1 MQVDYDVIIIGG
13 GIVGLATAYKLL
25 EQKPELKLRILEKEK
40 SIGLHQSGHNS
51 GVIHSGIYYK
61 PGSVKA
67 KNCRRGVEE
76 LLLFC
81 DKFNVQYDL
90 CGKVIVAVNLEEVNR
105 LDALYKRGLENG
117 ISNIRIVDSQGL
129 KDLEPHATGIK
140 AIHVPSTGI
149 INYTSV
155 VDELGKQI
163 IKRGGEIKTKAT
175 VKGFVRKAGECIVNT
190 QMCDYPTELVINCA
204 GLYSDKIAQLA
215 GENSSISIIPFRGEY
230 YVLKPESRHLVNS
243 LIYPVPDPR
252 FPFLGV
258 HFTRRID
265 GSVEA
270 GPNAVLAT
278 AREGYRRRD
287 FNFQETWELL
297 TNPGVWKIGRNY
309 WKTGMGEYT
318 RSLFKPL
325 FVKALQYLVPAI
337 QGSDLVTGGSGV
349 RAQAMD
355 ETGKLLDD
363 FCIVQSERFIHVLN
377 APSPAATAS
386 FAIGSTIA
394 DQAFQN
400 VLGE

>member
-1 MQVDYDVIIIGG
+1 M
-13 GIVGLATAYKLL
+13 GLATAYKLL
-25 EQKPELKLRILEKEK
+25 EQKPGLKLRILEKEK

-61 PGSVKA
+61 PGSMKA

-105 LDALYKRGLENG
+105 LDALYKQGLENG
-117 ISNIRIVDSQGL
+117 ISDVRIVDSQEL

-155 VDELGKQI
+155 VDELAKQI

-258 HFTRRID
+258 HFTSRID

-297 TNPGVWKIGRNY
+297 TNPGFWKIGRNY
-309 WKTGMGEYT
+309 WKTGLGEYT

-325 FVKALQYLVPAI
+325 FVKALQHLVPAI
-337 QGSDLVTGGSGV
+337 QGSDLVPGGSGV

-355 ETGKLLDD
+355 KTGKLLDD
-363 FCIVQSERFIHVLN
+363 FSIVQSERFIHVLN

-400 VLGE
+400 IFGE

>member
-1 MQVDYDVIIIGG
+1 MDDVIVIGG

-25 EQKPELKLRILEKEK
+25 EQKPGLKLRILEKEK

-61 PGSVKA
+61 PGSMKA
-67 KNCRRGVEE
+67 KNCRRGVRE

-90 CGKVIVAVNLEEVNR
+90 CGKVIVAVNSEEVNR
-105 LDALYKRGLENG
+105 LNALYKRGLENG
-117 ISNIRIVDSQGL
+117 ISDVRIIDSQEL

-140 AIHVPSTGI
+140 AIHVPSMGI

-155 VDELGKQI
+155 VEELAKQI
-163 IKRGGEIKTKAT
+163 IKRGGKIKTKAT
-175 VKGFVRKAGECIVNT
+175 VKGFVRKASECIVNT
-190 QMCDYPTELVINCA
+190 QTCEYPTGLVINCS

-215 GENSSISIIPFRGEY
+215 GENSSIRIIPFRGEY

-287 FNFQETWELL
+287 FSFQETWELL
-297 TNPGVWKIGRNY
+297 TNPGFWKIGRNY

-325 FVKALQYLVPAI
+325 FVKALQHLVPAI
-337 QGSDLVTGGSGV
+337 QGSDLVPGGSGV

-355 ETGKLLDD
+355 KTGKLLDD

-386 FAIGSTIA
+386 FAIGSIIA
-394 DQAFQN
+394 AQAFQN
-400 VLGE
+400 IFGE

>member
-1 MQVDYDVIIIGG
+1 MDDVVVIGG

-25 EQKPELKLRILEKEK
+25 EQKPGLKLRILEKEK

-61 PGSVKA
+61 PGSMKA

-81 DKFNVQYDL
+81 DKFNVQYNL
-90 CGKVIVAVNLEEVNR
+90 CGKVIVAVNSEEVNR

-117 ISNIRIVDSQGL
+117 ISDVRIVDSQEL

-155 VDELGKQI
+155 VDELAKQI

-230 YVLKPESRHLVNS
+230 YMLKPESRHLVNS

-287 FNFQETWELL
+287 FSFQETWELL
-297 TNPGVWKIGRNY
+297 TNPGFWKIGRNY

-325 FVKALQYLVPAI
+325 FVKALQHLVPAI
-337 QGSDLVTGGSGV
+337 QGSDLVPGGSGV

-355 ETGKLLDD
+355 KTGKLLDD

-400 VLGE
+400 IFWG

>member
-1 MQVDYDVIIIGG
+1 MDDVIVIGG

-61 PGSVKA
+61 PGSMKA

-90 CGKVIVAVNLEEVNR
+90 CGKVIVAVNSEEVNR

-117 ISNIRIVDSQGL
+117 ISDIRIVDSQEL

-140 AIHVPSTGI
+140 AIHVPSMGI

-155 VDELGKQI
+155 VDELAKQI

-175 VKGFVRKAGECIVNT
+175 VKGFVRKVGECIVNT
-190 QMCDYPTELVINCA
+190 QTCNYPTGLVINCA

-287 FNFQETWELL
+287 FSFQETWELL
-297 TNPGVWKIGRNY
+297 TNPGFWKIGRNY
-309 WKTGMGEYT
+309 WKIGMEEYT

-337 QGSDLVTGGSGV
+337 QGSDLEPGGSGV

-355 ETGKLLDD
+355 KTGKLLDD

-394 DQAFQN
+394 AQAFQN
-400 VLGE
+400 IFRE

>member
-1 MQVDYDVIIIGG
+1 MDDVIVIGG

-25 EQKPELKLRILEKEK
+25 EQKPGLKLRILEKEK

-61 PGSVKA
+61 PGSMKA

-81 DKFNVQYDL
+81 DKFNVQYNL

-117 ISNIRIVDSQGL
+117 ISDVRIVDSQEL

-155 VDELGKQI
+155 VDELAKQI

-190 QMCDYPTELVINCA
+190 QTYDYPTGLVINCA

-243 LIYPVPDPR
+243 LIYPVPDPK

-258 HFTRRID
+258 HFTLRID

-287 FNFQETWELL
+287 FSFQETWELL
-297 TNPGVWKIGRNY
+297 TNPGFWKIGRNY
-309 WKTGMGEYT
+309 WKTGLGEYT

-325 FVKALQYLVPAI
+325 FVKALQHLVPAI
-337 QGSDLVTGGSGV
+337 QGSDLAPGGSGV

-400 VLGE
+400 IFGE

>member
-1 MQVDYDVIIIGG
+1 MDDVIIIGG

-117 ISNIRIVDSQGL
+117 ISNVRIVDSQEL

-155 VDELGKQI
+155 VDELAKQI

-215 GENSSISIIPFRGEY
+215 G
-230 YVLKPESRHLVNS
+230 
-243 LIYPVPDPR
+243 
-252 FPFLGV
+252 
-258 HFTRRID
+258 
-265 GSVEA
+265 
-270 GPNAVLAT
+270 
-278 AREGYRRRD
+278 
-287 FNFQETWELL
+287 
-297 TNPGVWKIGRNY
+297 
-309 WKTGMGEYT
+309 
-318 RSLFKPL
+318 
-325 FVKALQYLVPAI
+325 
-337 QGSDLVTGGSGV
+337 
-349 RAQAMD
+349 
-355 ETGKLLDD
+355 
-363 FCIVQSERFIHVLN
+363 
-377 APSPAATAS
+377 
-386 FAIGSTIA
+386 
-394 DQAFQN
+394 
-400 VLGE
+400 

>member
-1 MQVDYDVIIIGG
+1 MDDVIVIGG

-25 EQKPELKLRILEKEK
+25 EQKPGLKLRILEKEK

-61 PGSVKA
+61 PGSMKA

-105 LDALYKRGLENG
+105 LDALYKQGLENG
-117 ISNIRIVDSQGL
+117 ISDVRIVDSQEL

-155 VDELGKQI
+155 VDELAKQI

-230 YVLKPESRHLVNS
+230 YMLKPESRHLVNS

-287 FNFQETWELL
+287 FSFQETWELL
-297 TNPGVWKIGRNY
+297 TNPGFWKIGRNY

-325 FVKALQYLVPAI
+325 FVKALQHLVPAI
-337 QGSDLVTGGSGV
+337 QGSDLVPGGSGV

-355 ETGKLLDD
+355 KTGKLLDD

-400 VLGE
+400 IFGG

>member
-1 MQVDYDVIIIGG
+1 MDDVIVIGG
-13 GIVGLATAYKLL
+13 GIVGLAIAYKLL
-25 EQKPELKLRILEKEK
+25 EQKPGLKLRILEKEK

-61 PGSVKA
+61 PGSMKA
-67 KNCRRGVEE
+67 KNCRRGVRE

-90 CGKVIVAVNLEEVNR
+90 CGKVIVAVNSEEVNR

-117 ISNIRIVDSQGL
+117 ISDVRIIDSQEL

-140 AIHVPSTGI
+140 AIHVPSMGI

-155 VDELGKQI
+155 VEELAKQI
-163 IKRGGEIKTKAT
+163 IKRGGKIKTKAT
-175 VKGFVRKAGECIVNT
+175 VKGFVRKASECIVNT
-190 QMCDYPTELVINCA
+190 QTSDYTTGLVINCS

-258 HFTRRID
+258 HFTRKID
-265 GSVEA
+265 GSIEA

-287 FNFQETWELL
+287 FSFQETWGLEPGKSANSPSVGFQVSARNILL
-297 TNPGVWKIGRNY
+297 
-309 WKTGMGEYT
+309 
-318 RSLFKPL
+318 
-325 FVKALQYLVPAI
+325 
-337 QGSDLVTGGSGV
+337 
-349 RAQAMD
+349 
-355 ETGKLLDD
+355 
-363 FCIVQSERFIHVLN
+363 
-377 APSPAATAS
+377 
-386 FAIGSTIA
+386 
-394 DQAFQN
+394 
-400 VLGE
+400 

>member
-1 MQVDYDVIIIGG
+1 MDDVIVIGG

-40 SIGLHQSGHNS
+40 SIGLHQSAHNS

-61 PGSVKA
+61 PGSMKA

-117 ISNIRIVDSQGL
+117 ISDVRIVDSQEL
-129 KDLEPHATGIK
+129 KDLEPHAAGIK

-155 VDELGKQI
+155 VDELAKQI

-190 QMCDYPTELVINCA
+190 QTYDYHTGLVINCA

-243 LIYPVPDPR
+243 LIYPVPDPK

-265 GSVEA
+265 SSVEA

-287 FNFQETWELL
+287 FSFQETWELL
-297 TNPGVWKIGRNY
+297 TNPGFWKIGRNY

-325 FVKALQYLVPAI
+325 FVKALKNLVPAI
-337 QGSDLVTGGSGV
+337 QGSDLVPGGSGV

-355 ETGKLLDD
+355 RTGKLLDD

-386 FAIGSTIA
+386 FAIGSKIA
-394 DQAFQN
+394 AQIFQN
-400 VLGE
+400 IFRE

>member
-1 MQVDYDVIIIGG
+1 MDDVIVIGG

-25 EQKPELKLRILEKEK
+25 EQKPGLKLRILEKEK

-61 PGSVKA
+61 PGSMKA
-67 KNCRRGVEE
+67 KNCRRGVRE

-90 CGKVIVAVNLEEVNR
+90 CGKVIVAVNSEEVNR
-105 LDALYKRGLENG
+105 LNALYKRGLENG
-117 ISNIRIVDSQGL
+117 ISDVRIIDSQEL

-140 AIHVPSTGI
+140 AIHVPSMGI

-155 VDELGKQI
+155 VEELAKQI
-163 IKRGGEIKTKAT
+163 IKRGGKIKTKAT
-175 VKGFVRKAGECIVNT
+175 VKGFVRKASECIVNT
-190 QMCDYPTELVINCA
+190 QTCEYPTGLVINCS

-215 GENSSISIIPFRGEY
+215 GENSSIRIIPFRGEY

-258 HFTRRID
+258 HFTRKID
-265 GSVEA
+265 GSIEA

-287 FNFQETWELL
+287 FSFQETWELL
-297 TNPGVWKIGRNY
+297 TNPGFWKIGRNY

-325 FVKALQYLVPAI
+325 FVKALQHLVPAI
-337 QGSDLVTGGSGV
+337 QGSDLVPGGSGV

-355 ETGKLLDD
+355 KTGKLLDD

-386 FAIGSTIA
+386 FAIGSIIA
-394 DQAFQN
+394 AQAFQN
-400 VLGE
+400 IFGE

>member
-1 MQVDYDVIIIGG
+1 MDDVIIIGG

-61 PGSVKA
+61 PGSMKA

-117 ISNIRIVDSQGL
+117 ISNIRIVDSQEL

-287 FNFQETWELL
+287 FSFQETWELL

-309 WKTGMGEYT
+309 WKTGMREYT

-363 FCIVQSERFIHVLN
+363 FCIVQSERFIHILN

>member
-1 MQVDYDVIIIGG
+1 MDDVIVIGG

-25 EQKPELKLRILEKEK
+25 EQKPGLKLRILEKEK

-61 PGSVKA
+61 PGSMKA
-67 KNCRRGVEE
+67 KNCRRGVRE

-90 CGKVIVAVNLEEVNR
+90 CGKVIVAVNSEEVNR
-105 LDALYKRGLENG
+105 LNALYKRGLENG
-117 ISNIRIVDSQGL
+117 ISDVRIIDSQGL

-140 AIHVPSTGI
+140 AIHVPSMGI

-155 VDELGKQI
+155 VKELAKQI
-163 IKRGGEIKTKAT
+163 IKRGGKIKTKAT
-175 VKGFVRKAGECIVNT
+175 VKGFVRKASECIVNT
-190 QMCDYPTELVINCA
+190 QTCDYPTGLVINCS

-215 GENSSISIIPFRGEY
+215 GENSSIRIIPFRGEY

-258 HFTRRID
+258 HFTRKID
-265 GSVEA
+265 GSIEA

-287 FNFQETWELL
+287 FSFQETWELL
-297 TNPGVWKIGRNY
+297 TNPGFWKIGRNY

-325 FVKALQYLVPAI
+325 FVKALQHLVPAI
-337 QGSDLVTGGSGV
+337 QGSDLVPGGSGV

-355 ETGKLLDD
+355 KTGKLLDD

-386 FAIGSTIA
+386 FAIGSIIA
-394 DQAFQN
+394 AQAFQN
-400 VLGE
+400 IFGE

>member
-1 MQVDYDVIIIGG
+1 MDDVIIIGG

-61 PGSVKA
+61 PGSMKA

-117 ISNIRIVDSQGL
+117 ISNIRIVDSQEL

-252 FPFLGV
+252 LPFLGV

-337 QGSDLVTGGSGV
+337 QGSDLVPGGSGV

>member
-1 MQVDYDVIIIGG
+1 MDDVIVIGG

-25 EQKPELKLRILEKEK
+25 EQKPGLKLRILEKEK

-61 PGSVKA
+61 PGSMKA

-81 DKFNVQYDL
+81 DKFNVQYNL

-117 ISNIRIVDSQGL
+117 ISDVRIIDSQEL

-155 VDELGKQI
+155 VDELAKQI

-230 YVLKPESRHLVNS
+230 YMLKPESRHLVNS

-287 FNFQETWELL
+287 FSFQETWELL
-297 TNPGVWKIGRNY
+297 TNPGFWKIGRNY

-325 FVKALQYLVPAI
+325 FVKALKNLVPAI
-337 QGSDLVTGGSGV
+337 QGSDLVPGGSGV

-355 ETGKLLDD
+355 RTGKLLDD

-400 VLGE
+400 IFWG

>member
-1 MQVDYDVIIIGG
+1 MDDVIVIGG

-25 EQKPELKLRILEKEK
+25 EQKPGLKLRILEKEK

-61 PGSVKA
+61 PGSMKA
-67 KNCRRGVEE
+67 KNCRRGVRE

-90 CGKVIVAVNLEEVNR
+90 CGKVIVAVNSEEVNR
-105 LDALYKRGLENG
+105 LNALYKRGLENG
-117 ISNIRIVDSQGL
+117 ISDVRIIDSQGL

-140 AIHVPSTGI
+140 AIHVPSMGI

-155 VDELGKQI
+155 VKELAKQI
-163 IKRGGEIKTKAT
+163 IKRGGKIKTKAT
-175 VKGFVRKAGECIVNT
+175 VKGFVRKASECIVNT
-190 QMCDYPTELVINCA
+190 QTCDYPTGLVINCS

-258 HFTRRID
+258 HFTRKID
-265 GSVEA
+265 GSIEA

-287 FNFQETWELL
+287 FSFQETWELL
-297 TNPGVWKIGRNY
+297 TNPGFWKIGRNY

-325 FVKALQYLVPAI
+325 FVKALQHLVPAI
-337 QGSDLVTGGSGV
+337 QGSDLVPGGSGV

-355 ETGKLLDD
+355 KTGKLLDD

-386 FAIGSTIA
+386 FAIGSIIA
-394 DQAFQN
+394 AQAFQN
-400 VLGE
+400 IFGE

>member
-1 MQVDYDVIIIGG
+1 MDDVIVIGG

-25 EQKPELKLRILEKEK
+25 EQKPGLKLRILEKEK
-40 SIGLHQSGHNS
+40 SIGLHQSSHNS

-61 PGSVKA
+61 PGSMKA

-105 LDALYKRGLENG
+105 LDALYKQGLENG
-117 ISNIRIVDSQGL
+117 ISDVRIVDSQEL

-155 VDELGKQI
+155 VDELAKQI

-287 FNFQETWELL
+287 FSFQETWELL
-297 TNPGVWKIGRNY
+297 TNPGFWKIGRNY
-309 WKTGMGEYT
+309 WKTGLGEYT

-325 FVKALQYLVPAI
+325 FVKALQHLVPAI
-337 QGSDLVTGGSGV
+337 QGSDLAPGGSGV

-400 VLGE
+400 IFGG

>member
-1 MQVDYDVIIIGG
+1 MDDVIVIGG

-40 SIGLHQSGHNS
+40 SIGLHQSAHNS

-61 PGSVKA
+61 PGSMKA
-67 KNCRRGVEE
+67 TNCRRGVEE

-81 DKFNVQYDL
+81 DKFNVQYDF

-117 ISNIRIVDSQGL
+117 ISDVRIVDSQEL

-155 VDELGKQI
+155 VDELAKQI

-190 QMCDYPTELVINCA
+190 QTYDYPTGLVINCA

-243 LIYPVPDPR
+243 LIYPVPDPK

-287 FNFQETWELL
+287 FSFQETWELL
-297 TNPGVWKIGRNY
+297 TNPGFWKIGRNY

-325 FVKALQYLVPAI
+325 FVKALQNLVPAI
-337 QGSDLVTGGSGV
+337 QGSDLVPGGSGV

-355 ETGKLLDD
+355 RTGKLLDD

-386 FAIGSTIA
+386 FAIGSKISA
-394 DQAFQN
+394 QAFQN
-400 VLGE
+400 IFRE

>member
-1 MQVDYDVIIIGG
+1 MDDVIIIGG

-40 SIGLHQSGHNS
+40 STGLHQSGHNS

-117 ISNIRIVDSQGL
+117 ISNVRIVDSQEL

-252 FPFLGV
+252 LPFLGV

-278 AREGYRRRD
+278 AREGYHRRD

>member
-1 MQVDYDVIIIGG
+1 MDDVIVIGG

-25 EQKPELKLRILEKEK
+25 EQKPGLKLRILEKEK
-40 SIGLHQSGHNS
+40 SIGLHQSAHNS

-61 PGSVKA
+61 PGSMKA
-67 KNCRRGVEE
+67 TNCRRGVEE

-90 CGKVIVAVNLEEVNR
+90 CGKVIVAVNSEEVNR

-117 ISNIRIVDSQGL
+117 ISDVRIVDSQEL

-155 VDELGKQI
+155 VDELAKQI

-230 YVLKPESRHLVNS
+230 YILKPKSRHLVNS

-258 HFTRRID
+258 HFTSRID

-287 FNFQETWELL
+287 FSFQETWELL
-297 TNPGVWKIGRNY
+297 TNPGFWKIGRNY

-325 FVKALQYLVPAI
+325 FVKALQHLVPAI
-337 QGSDLVTGGSGV
+337 RGSDLVPGESGV

-355 ETGKLLDD
+355 KTGKLLDD
-363 FCIVQSERFIHVLN
+363 FSIVQSERFIHVLN

-400 VLGE
+400 IFGG

>member
-1 MQVDYDVIIIGG
+1 MDDVIVIGG

-40 SIGLHQSGHNS
+40 SIGLHQSAHNS

-61 PGSVKA
+61 PGSMKA

-117 ISNIRIVDSQGL
+117 ISDVRIVDSQEL

-155 VDELGKQI
+155 VDELAKQI

-190 QMCDYPTELVINCA
+190 QTYDYPTGLVINCA

-287 FNFQETWELL
+287 FSFQETWELL
-297 TNPGVWKIGRNY
+297 TNPGFWKIGRNY

-337 QGSDLVTGGSGV
+337 QGSDLVPGGSGV

-355 ETGKLLDD
+355 RTGKLLDD

-386 FAIGSTIA
+386 FAIGSKIA
-394 DQAFQN
+394 AQAFQN
-400 VLGE
+400 IFRE

>member
-1 MQVDYDVIIIGG
+1 MDDVIVIGG

-25 EQKPELKLRILEKEK
+25 EQKPGLKLRILEKEK

-61 PGSVKA
+61 PGSMKA
-67 KNCRRGVEE
+67 KNCRRGVRE

-90 CGKVIVAVNLEEVNR
+90 CGKVIVAVNSEEVNR
-105 LDALYKRGLENG
+105 LNALYKRGLENG
-117 ISNIRIVDSQGL
+117 ISDVRIIDSQGL

-140 AIHVPSTGI
+140 AIHVPSMGI

-155 VDELGKQI
+155 VKELAKQI
-163 IKRGGEIKTKAT
+163 IKRGGKIKTKAT
-175 VKGFVRKAGECIVNT
+175 VKGFVRKASECIVNT
-190 QMCDYPTELVINCA
+190 QTCEYPTGLVINCS

-215 GENSSISIIPFRGEY
+215 GENSSIRIIPFRGEY

-258 HFTRRID
+258 HFTRKID
-265 GSVEA
+265 GSIEA

-287 FNFQETWELL
+287 FSFQETWELL
-297 TNPGVWKIGRNY
+297 TNPGFWKIGRNY

-325 FVKALQYLVPAI
+325 FVKALQHLVPAI
-337 QGSDLVTGGSGV
+337 QGSDLVPGGSGV

-355 ETGKLLDD
+355 KTGKLLDD

-386 FAIGSTIA
+386 FAIGSIIA
-394 DQAFQN
+394 AQAFQN
-400 VLGE
+400 IFGE

>member
-1 MQVDYDVIIIGG
+1 MDDVIVIGG

-40 SIGLHQSGHNS
+40 SIGLHQSAHNS

-61 PGSVKA
+61 PGSMKA
-67 KNCRRGVEE
+67 TNCRRGVEE

-81 DKFNVQYDL
+81 DKFNVQYDF

-117 ISNIRIVDSQGL
+117 ISDVRIVDSQEL

-155 VDELGKQI
+155 VDELAKQI
-163 IKRGGEIKTKAT
+163 IKRGGEIITKAT

-190 QMCDYPTELVINCA
+190 QTYDYHTRLVINCA
-204 GLYSDKIAQLA
+204 GLYSDKIAQLS

-230 YVLKPESRHLVNS
+230 YVLKSESRHLVNS

-265 GSVEA
+265 GSIEA

-287 FNFQETWELL
+287 FSFQETWELL
-297 TNPGVWKIGRNY
+297 TNPGFWKIGRNY
-309 WKTGMGEYT
+309 WKTGMGEYI

-325 FVKALQYLVPAI
+325 FVKALQNLVPAI
-337 QGSDLVTGGSGV
+337 QGSDLVPGGSGV

-355 ETGKLLDD
+355 RTGKLLDD

-386 FAIGSTIA
+386 FAIGSKIA
-394 DQAFQN
+394 AQAFQKIFR
-400 VLGE
+400 E

>member
-1 MQVDYDVIIIGG
+1 MDDVIVIGG

-61 PGSVKA
+61 PGSMKA

-117 ISNIRIVDSQGL
+117 ISNVRIVDSQEL

-155 VDELGKQI
+155 VDELAKQI

-287 FNFQETWELL
+287 FSFQETWELL

-337 QGSDLVTGGSGV
+337 QGSDLVPGGSGV

-400 VLGE
+400 IFGE

>member
-1 MQVDYDVIIIGG
+1 MDDVIVIGG

-61 PGSVKA
+61 PGSMKA

-117 ISNIRIVDSQGL
+117 ISNVRIVDSQEL
-129 KDLEPHATGIK
+129 KDLEPHAAGIK

-190 QMCDYPTELVINCA
+190 QICDYPTELVINCA

-252 FPFLGV
+252 LPFLGV

-325 FVKALQYLVPAI
+325 FVKALQYLVPEI
-337 QGSDLVTGGSGV
+337 QGSDLVPGGSGV

>member
-1 MQVDYDVIIIGG
+1 
-13 GIVGLATAYKLL
+13 
-25 EQKPELKLRILEKEK
+25 
-40 SIGLHQSGHNS
+40 
-51 GVIHSGIYYK
+51 
-61 PGSVKA
+61 
-67 KNCRRGVEE
+67 VEE

-117 ISNIRIVDSQGL
+117 ISDVRIIDSQEL

-155 VDELGKQI
+155 VDELAKQI

-243 LIYPVPDPR
+243 LIYPVPDPK

-287 FNFQETWELL
+287 FSFQETWELL
-297 TNPGVWKIGRNY
+297 TNPGFWKIGRNY

-325 FVKALQYLVPAI
+325 FVKALQHLVPAI
-337 QGSDLVTGGSGV
+337 QGSDLVPGGSGV

-355 ETGKLLDD
+355 KTGKLLDD

-394 DQAFQN
+394 DKASQN
-400 VLGE
+400 IFGE

>member
-1 MQVDYDVIIIGG
+1 MDDVIVIGG

-117 ISNIRIVDSQGL
+117 ISNVRIVDSQEL

-190 QMCDYPTELVINCA
+190 QICDYPTELVINCA

-252 FPFLGV
+252 LPFLGV

-337 QGSDLVTGGSGV
+337 QGSDLVPGGSGV

-400 VLGE
+400 VFGK

>member
-1 MQVDYDVIIIGG
+1 MEDVIVIGG

-25 EQKPELKLRILEKEK
+25 EQKPGLKLRILEKEK

-61 PGSVKA
+61 PGSMKA
-67 KNCRRGVEE
+67 KNCRRGVRE

-117 ISNIRIVDSQGL
+117 ISDVRIIDSQEL
-129 KDLEPHATGIK
+129 KDLEPHAAGIK

-155 VDELGKQI
+155 VDELAKQI
-163 IKRGGEIKTKAT
+163 IKRGGEIKTKAI
-175 VKGFVRKAGECIVNT
+175 VKGFVRKSGECIVNT
-190 QMCDYPTELVINCA
+190 QTYDYPTGLVINCA

-243 LIYPVPDPR
+243 LIYPVPDPK

-287 FNFQETWELL
+287 FSFQETWELL
-297 TNPGVWKIGRNY
+297 TNPGFWKIGRNY

-325 FVKALQYLVPAI
+325 FVKALKNLVPAI
-337 QGSDLVTGGSGV
+337 QGSDLVPGGSGV

-355 ETGKLLDD
+355 RTGKLLDD

-386 FAIGSTIA
+386 FAIGSKIA
-394 DQAFQN
+394 AQAFQN
-400 VLGE
+400 IFRE

>member
-1 MQVDYDVIIIGG
+1 MDDVIVIGG

-61 PGSVKA
+61 PGSMKA

-90 CGKVIVAVNLEEVNR
+90 CGKVIVAVNSEEVNR

-117 ISNIRIVDSQGL
+117 ISDVRIVDSQEL

-155 VDELGKQI
+155 VDELAKQI

-190 QMCDYPTELVINCA
+190 QTYDYPTGLVINCA

-243 LIYPVPDPR
+243 LIYPVPDSK

-287 FNFQETWELL
+287 FSFQETWELL
-297 TNPGVWKIGRNY
+297 TNPGFWKIGRNY

-325 FVKALQYLVPAI
+325 FVKALQHLVPAI
-337 QGSDLVTGGSGV
+337 QGSDLAPGGSGV

-386 FAIGSTIA
+386 FAIGSKISA
-394 DQAFQN
+394 QAF
-400 VLGE
+400 

>member
-1 MQVDYDVIIIGG
+1 MDDVIVIGG

-61 PGSVKA
+61 PGSMKA

-117 ISNIRIVDSQGL
+117 ISNIRIVDSQEL

-140 AIHVPSTGI
+140 AIHVPSMGI

-155 VDELGKQI
+155 VDELAKQI

-252 FPFLGV
+252 LPFLGV

-400 VLGE
+400 VFGE

>member
-1 MQVDYDVIIIGG
+1 MDDVIVIGG

-25 EQKPELKLRILEKEK
+25 EQKPGLKLRILEKEK

-61 PGSVKA
+61 PGSMKA
-67 KNCRRGVEE
+67 KNCRRGVDE

-90 CGKVIVAVNLEEVNR
+90 CGKVIVAVNSEEVNR

-117 ISNIRIVDSQGL
+117 ISDVRIVDSQEL

-140 AIHVPSTGI
+140 AIHVPSMGI

-155 VDELGKQI
+155 VDELAKQI

-175 VKGFVRKAGECIVNT
+175 VKGFVRKVGECIVNT
-190 QMCDYPTELVINCA
+190 QTCDYPTGLVINCA

-287 FNFQETWELL
+287 FSFQETWELL
-297 TNPGVWKIGRNY
+297 TNPGFWKIGRNY

-325 FVKALQYLVPAI
+325 FVKALQHLVPAI
-337 QGSDLVTGGSGV
+337 QGSDLVPGGSGV

-355 ETGKLLDD
+355 KTGKLLDD

-400 VLGE
+400 IFGE

>member
-1 MQVDYDVIIIGG
+1 MDDVIVIGG

-25 EQKPELKLRILEKEK
+25 EQKPGLKLRILEKEK

-61 PGSVKA
+61 PGSMKA

-117 ISNIRIVDSQGL
+117 ISDVRIVDSQEL

-155 VDELGKQI
+155 VDELAKQI

-175 VKGFVRKAGECIVNT
+175 VKGFVRKASECIVNT
-190 QMCDYPTELVINCA
+190 QTCDYPTGLVINCA

-287 FNFQETWELL
+287 FSFQETWELL
-297 TNPGVWKIGRNY
+297 TNPGFWKIGRNY

-325 FVKALQYLVPAI
+325 FVKALKNLVPAI
-337 QGSDLVTGGSGV
+337 QGSDLVPGGSGV

-355 ETGKLLDD
+355 RTGKLLDD

-386 FAIGSTIA
+386 FAIGSKIA
-394 DQAFQN
+394 AQAFQN
-400 VLGE
+400 IFRE

>member
-1 MQVDYDVIIIGG
+1 MDDVIIIGG

-117 ISNIRIVDSQGL
+117 ISNVRIVDSQEL

-155 VDELGKQI
+155 VDELAKQI

-230 YVLKPESRHLVNS
+230 YGLRPESQYLVNS

-287 FNFQETWELL
+287 FSFQETWELL

-325 FVKALQYLVPAI
+325 FVKALQHLVPAI
-337 QGSDLVTGGSGV
+337 QGSDLVPGGSGV

-400 VLGE
+400 VFGE

>member
-1 MQVDYDVIIIGG
+1 MDDVIVIGG

-25 EQKPELKLRILEKEK
+25 EQKPGLKLRILEKEK

-61 PGSVKA
+61 PGSMKA

-117 ISNIRIVDSQGL
+117 ISDVRIVDSQEL

-155 VDELGKQI
+155 VDELAKQI

-287 FNFQETWELL
+287 FSFQETWELL

-337 QGSDLVTGGSGV
+337 QGSDLVPGGSGV

-400 VLGE
+400 VFGK

>member
-1 MQVDYDVIIIGG
+1 MDDVIIIGG

-117 ISNIRIVDSQGL
+117 ISNIRIVDSQEL

-175 VKGFVRKAGECIVNT
+175 VKGFVRKASECIVNT

-252 FPFLGV
+252 LPFLGV

-363 FCIVQSERFIHVLN
+363 FCIVQSERFIHILN

>member
-1 MQVDYDVIIIGG
+1 MDDVIVIGG
-13 GIVGLATAYKLL
+13 GIVGLSTAYKLL

-61 PGSVKA
+61 PGSMKA

-117 ISNIRIVDSQGL
+117 ISDVRIVDSQEL

-155 VDELGKQI
+155 VDELAKQI

-230 YVLKPESRHLVNS
+230 YMLKPESRHLVNS

-287 FNFQETWELL
+287 FSFQETWELL
-297 TNPGVWKIGRNY
+297 TNPGFWKIGRNY

-325 FVKALQYLVPAI
+325 FVKALQHLVPAI
-337 QGSDLVTGGSGV
+337 QGSDLVPGGSGV

-355 ETGKLLDD
+355 KTGKLLDD

-400 VLGE
+400 IFGG

>member
-1 MQVDYDVIIIGG
+1 MDDVIIIGG

-117 ISNIRIVDSQGL
+117 ISNVRIVDSQEL

-252 FPFLGV
+252 LPFLGV

-394 DQAFQN
+394 DQAFRN
-400 VLGE
+400 VFGK

>member
-1 MQVDYDVIIIGG
+1 M
-13 GIVGLATAYKLL
+13 GLATAYKLL
-25 EQKPELKLRILEKEK
+25 EQKPGLKLRILEKEK

-61 PGSVKA
+61 PGSMKA

-117 ISNIRIVDSQGL
+117 ISDVRIVDSQEL

-140 AIHVPSTGI
+140 AIHVPSMGI

-155 VDELGKQI
+155 VEELAKQI
-163 IKRGGEIKTKAT
+163 IKRGGKIKTKAT

-190 QMCDYPTELVINCA
+190 QTYDYPTGLVINCA

-230 YVLKPESRHLVNS
+230 YMLKPESRHLVNS

-252 FPFLGV
+252 YPFLGV

-265 GSVEA
+265 SSVEA

-287 FNFQETWELL
+287 FSFQETWELL
-297 TNPGVWKIGRNY
+297 TNPGFWKIGRNY

-325 FVKALQYLVPAI
+325 FVKALQHLVPAI
-337 QGSDLVTGGSGV
+337 QGSDLAPGGSGV

-363 FCIVQSERFIHVLN
+363 FSIVKSERFIHVLN

-400 VLGE
+400 IFGE

>member
-1 MQVDYDVIIIGG
+1 MDDVIVIGG

-40 SIGLHQSGHNS
+40 SIGLHQSAHNS

-61 PGSVKA
+61 PGSMKA
-67 KNCRRGVEE
+67 TNCRRGVEE

-117 ISNIRIVDSQGL
+117 ISDVRIVDSQEL

-155 VDELGKQI
+155 VDELAKQI
-163 IKRGGEIKTKAT
+163 IKRGGEIKTKAI
-175 VKGFVRKAGECIVNT
+175 VKGFVRKSGECIVNT
-190 QMCDYPTELVINCA
+190 QTYDYPTGLVINCA

-243 LIYPVPDPR
+243 LIYPVPDPK

-287 FNFQETWELL
+287 FSFQETWELL
-297 TNPGVWKIGRNY
+297 TNPGFWKIGRNY

-325 FVKALQYLVPAI
+325 FVKALKNLVPAI
-337 QGSDLVTGGSGV
+337 QGSDLVPGGSGV

-355 ETGKLLDD
+355 RTGKLLDD

-386 FAIGSTIA
+386 FAIGSKIA
-394 DQAFQN
+394 AQAFQN
-400 VLGE
+400 IFRE

>member
-1 MQVDYDVIIIGG
+1 MDDVIIIGG

-117 ISNIRIVDSQGL
+117 ISNIRIVDSQEL

-337 QGSDLVTGGSGV
+337 QGSDLVPGGSGV